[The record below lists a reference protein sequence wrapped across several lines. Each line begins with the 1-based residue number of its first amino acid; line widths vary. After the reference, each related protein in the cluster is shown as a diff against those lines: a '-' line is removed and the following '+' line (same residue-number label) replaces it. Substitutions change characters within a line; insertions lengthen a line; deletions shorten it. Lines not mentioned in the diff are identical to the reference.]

1 MTCYFRHL
9 EQVFQKAGLVIDV
22 DNRKRVDIIIHEM
35 VGVDYKDC
43 IRVNK
48 ALKDLLQDEEA
59 FVQRLRVECQARNI
73 YLDY

>member
-43 IRVNK
+43 MRVNK
-48 ALKDLLQDEEA
+48 GLKDLLQDEEA